1 MSKLPTLAH
10 LKESATRAIALIG
23 EVATAASEAIDEVVN
38 TNVYEAL
45 QIAAEHTR
53 LIMSLQTNLDNTQDD
68 LSSTQEELDS
78 TKEDLANLTE
88 SHETLSDSVD
98 NLDTEMYEMQELSAE
113 HTRQI
118 MSARD
123 GLEAITGEVLEV
135 TLTNTQSY
143 PFNDSQTTVQLSTT
157 RSTKNYTILAEIESM
172 TGGAVGDVEYSDKL
186 LNGFKVAYTGSAT
199 SVTLKLYVQ
208 GGMQ

>member
-1 MSKLPTLAH
+1 MSKLPTLEQLQETAV
-10 LKESATRAIALIG
+10 RAVALIG
-23 EVATAASEAIDEVVN
+23 EVAKSASDAISEIADKDL
-38 TNVYEAL
+38 YEAL

-53 LIMSLQTNLDNTQDD
+53 LIKSLQTNLDDTKEDLSDTQDD
-68 LSSTQEELDS
+68 LDS
-78 TKEDLANLTE
+78 TKTSLANLTT
-88 SHETLSDSVD
+88 SHNSLSSSVD
-98 NLDTEMYEMQELSAE
+98 TLDTEMYEMQELSAE

-123 GLEAITGEVLEV
+123 GLEAITGEVLGL

-143 PFNDSQTTVQLSTT
+143 PFNNSQTTVQLGTT
-157 RSTKNYTILAEIESM
+157 RSTKNYTVLAEIEST
-172 TGGAVGDVEYSDKL
+172 TGGAVGNVEYSDKL